1 MDEYKV
7 PHLGKRVYVHSLVSL
22 YMSDNIFY
30 GWEADVL
37 HLLILLNKQWNKQ
50 ADKQNKKQQEKQIM
64 KQKKRLRQQCSIKY
78 KFL

>member
-22 YMSDNIFY
+22 YMSDNTFY

-37 HLLILLNKQWNKQ
+37 HLLILLNKQWNSQ
-50 ADKQNKKQQEKQIM
+50 ADKQNKKQQDK
-64 KQKKRLRQQCSIKY
+64 
-78 KFL
+78 

>member
-30 GWEADVL
+30 SWEADVL
-37 HLLILLNKQWNKQ
+37 HLLILLNKQWNSQ
-50 ADKQNKKQQEKQIM
+50 ADKQNKM
-64 KQKKRLRQQCSIKY
+64 
-78 KFL
+78 